1 MDQLGTGGLPGPGG
15 GVSYAPVDA
24 SVPHQ
29 LQHGDATAASASQ
42 AHSTPPPAA
51 MQPLAYS
58 PQSAPP
64 PGSFVRDLGA
74 SGGGSYA
81 SLSSAAGTPQY
92 RTGDEMEHFAGSNV
106 GSDFHTEGVDAYHAT
121 PEGVPLGPPP
131 SISADTGMRGGPDR
145 HAAAAPQEPPSG
157 LGCMGSQDPHGTRGS
172 PGHGPEDGGGSST
185 SSRAGR
191 VVETPLDESAT
202 ERSLEVATP
211 GGHAPYHNPT
221 HEQGAGG
228 ACGAPGPA
236 AAADPQ
242 GFGGP
247 RSGIEKYLQWLDAI
261 HTACSKLD
269 DLCSKLDRNF
279 PNATREWDAT
289 SAGIRGARQLFQMYA
304 DIQPPQPMHHQH
316 HAHTP
321 GAHGSHSM
329 QDEMFNINPRKR
341 PRRDPSTALGPPA
354 SMQGPQS
361 PAGTL
366 AHEFAGVATSMP
378 NRSLQH
384 IQQAST
390 GTITTIGMGGAYGP
404 PVVDLQGKPV
414 AGGPSL
420 SMPIAQACNPSLP
433 GTANV
438 LPPAGVPTT
447 ASLADR
453 GEYEYLLDYPEQEAP
468 DPDNPSDLKCD
479 VAGVYWDKRS
489 WIASWYEGGKRYYK
503 SFSAKTHG
511 FYRSKYWAIKVRLS
525 KVQSHA
531 LAGKNVKARATAA

>member
-1 MDQLGTGGLPGPGG
+1 MDQLGSGGLAGPGSG
-15 GVSYAPVDA
+15 ISYATIDS

-29 LQHGDATAASASQ
+29 VQRADSAAASPPQPLPAS
-42 AHSTPPPAA
+42 AAA

-58 PQSAPP
+58 PQSARA
-64 PGSFVRDLGA
+64 PGSFVRDMGA
-74 SGGGSYA
+74 PGAGVYT
-81 SLSSAAGTPQY
+81 SLPSAADTSQY
-92 RTGDEMEHFAGSNV
+92 HIGDEMERFGGSNV
-106 GSDFHTEGVDAYHAT
+106 ATDFHTDGVDAYHAAPDT
-121 PEGVPLGPPP
+121 VQLGPPP
-131 SISADTGMRGGPDR
+131 SISADTGMRGGPDG
-145 HAAAAPQEPPSG
+145 HASAAHQEPPSS
-157 LGCMGSQDPHGTRGS
+157 LGCMRSQEPHGSRGS
-172 PGHGPEDGGGSST
+172 PGHGPDDGGGSST

-191 VVETPLDESAT
+191 LIETPLDESAT
-202 ERSLEVATP
+202 ERGSEVATP
-211 GGHAPYHNPT
+211 GGHAPYHNVT
-221 HEQGAGG
+221 HEQGGGG

-236 AAADPQ
+236 TDSQ
-242 GFGGP
+242 GFGDP

-289 SAGIRGARQLFQMYA
+289 SAGIRGARQIFQMYA
-304 DIQPPQPMHHQH
+304 DVQPPQPMHHQH
-316 HAHTP
+316 HAHIP

-329 QDEMFNINPRKR
+329 QDEMYSMNPRKR
-341 PRRDPSTALGPPA
+341 PRREPSAALLPPA
-354 SMQGPQS
+354 AMQGPQS

-366 AHEFAGVATSMP
+366 AHEFAGAATSMP
-378 NRSLQH
+378 SRNLQH
-384 IQQAST
+384 MQQRPT
-390 GTITTIGMGGAYGP
+390 GTISTIGIGGAFGP

-414 AGGPSL
+414 AGGSSL
-420 SMPIAQACNPSLP
+420 SMPIAQPCSPPLP

-438 LPPAGVPTT
+438 LSPAGVPAT

-531 LAGKNVKARATAA
+531 LAGKNVKARGTAA